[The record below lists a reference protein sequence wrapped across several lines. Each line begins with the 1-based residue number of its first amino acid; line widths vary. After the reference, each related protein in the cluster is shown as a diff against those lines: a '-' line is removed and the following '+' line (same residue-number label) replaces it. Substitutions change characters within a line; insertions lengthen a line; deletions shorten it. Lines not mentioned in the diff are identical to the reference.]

1 MAFFSQD
8 FLKNKLFLDQT
19 LSFDRMGAYR
29 DGTQGGAFP
38 QGNGDVLVRLH
49 VPGGKTVK
57 LHIFV
62 SNMVSAD
69 VELEN
74 KGNDVFEGTL
84 PFDPRMTG
92 PANVNVFVNGAEVIV
107 PDLPIIWTDNRP
119 QNNIEIPDEHADY
132 LLVKDVPHGSLTR
145 ELIYSHSTG
154 AWERCLVYT
163 PASYRK
169 SDKPLPVLYLLHGGG
184 DNEMMWEYVGKM
196 SHTLDNL
203 WAEGKAKEFVVVM
216 MNGMLRAGG
225 EIAGLVD
232 PAFEQMLLQ
241 DCIPFIEENYRVK
254 TDKWNRAIAGLS
266 MGAYMTCDISFAH
279 PELFGSIG
287 TFTASMRKDDHRFAT
302 YERPYPQILAEGAEA
317 FAKKYKLYWR
327 STTPQENHLEFFL
340 GDDELLK
347 EAGIFDLP
355 CHHRMLYSPETS
367 KWNSWRMGLRDFAQL
382 VFQEEE

>member
-1 MAFFSQD
+1 MAFFTQE
-8 FLKNKLFLDQT
+8 FLNNKLFLDQT
-19 LSFDRMGAYR
+19 ISFDRMGTYR

-38 QGNGDVLVRLH
+38 QSNGDVLVRLH
-49 VPGGKTVK
+49 IPGGKTAK

-62 SNMVSAD
+62 SNKVFAD
-69 VELEN
+69 VELE
-74 KGNDVFEGTL
+74 KKDGDVFEGII
-84 PFDPRMTG
+84 PFDARMTG
-92 PANVNVFVNGAEVIV
+92 PANVNVYVNGAEVIV
-107 PDLPIIWTDNRP
+107 PDLPVIWTDNRP
-119 QNNIEIPDEHADY
+119 QNNIEIPDENADY

-145 ELIYSHSTG
+145 ELIYSRSTN

-169 SDKPLPVLYLLHGGG
+169 SDKLLPVLYLLHGGG

-203 WAEGKAKEFVVVM
+203 WAEGKAEEFVVVM
-216 MNGMLRAGG
+216 MNGMLRTGG
-225 EIAGLVD
+225 GIGGLVD
-232 PAFEQMLLQ
+232 YAFEQMLIQ

-279 PELFGSIG
+279 PELFGSVG
-287 TFTASMRKDDHRFAT
+287 TFTASMMKSDGFAT
-302 YERPYPQILAEGAEA
+302 YERPYPHVLAEGAEE

-327 STTPQENHLEFFL
+327 STTPQENHLEYFL

-347 EAGIFDLP
+347 KAGIFDLP
-355 CHHRMLYSPETS
+355 CHKRMLYSPETS

-382 VFQEEE
+382 VFKEE

>member
-8 FLKNKLFLDQT
+8 FLNNKLFLDQT
-19 LSFDRMGAYR
+19 LSFDHMGAYR

-38 QGNGDVLVRLH
+38 QSNGDVLVRLRI
-49 VPGGKTVK
+49 PGGKTVK

-62 SNMVSAD
+62 SNMVFKD
-69 VELEN
+69 LELEN
-74 KGNDVFEGTL
+74 KGKDVFEGTI

-92 PANVNVFVNGAEVIV
+92 PANVNIFVNGAEVIV

-119 QNNIEIPDEHADY
+119 QNNIEIPDEGADY

-145 ELIYSHSTG
+145 ELIYSHSAE
-154 AWERCLVYT
+154 AWERCMVYT
-163 PASYRK
+163 PASYRS

-203 WAEGKAKEFVVVM
+203 WAEGKAEEFIVVM
-216 MNGMLRAGG
+216 MNGMLRSGG
-225 EIAGLVD
+225 RVGSPVD
-232 PAFEQMLLQ
+232 DAFVRMLLQ

-279 PELFGSIG
+279 PELFGSVG
-287 TFTASMRKDDHRFAT
+287 TFTASMTKTDDPFST
-302 YERPYPQILAEGAEA
+302 YERPYPTVLDKGAEA
-317 FAKKYKLYWR
+317 FAKNYKLYWR
-327 STTPQENHLEFFL
+327 STTPQENHLEYFL
-340 GDDELLK
+340 NDDEMLK
-347 EAGIFDLP
+347 KAGIFDLP

-382 VFQEEE
+382 VFKEE

>member
-1 MAFFSQD
+1 MALFSQE
-8 FLKNKLFLDQT
+8 FLNNKLFLDQT
-19 LSFDRMGAYR
+19 LSFDQMGAYR
-29 DGTQGGAFP
+29 DGTRGGAFP
-38 QGNGDVLVRLH
+38 QPNGDVFVRLYI
-49 VPGGKTVK
+49 PGAKTVK

-62 SNMVSAD
+62 SNKVFTD
-69 VELEN
+69 VELTDRG
-74 KGNDVFEGTL
+74 GNVFEGTIAYNAYL
-84 PFDPRMTG
+84 TG
-92 PANVNVFVNGAEVIV
+92 PANVNVYVNGAEVIV
-107 PDLPIIWTDNRP
+107 PDLPVIWTDNRP

-154 AWERCLVYT
+154 DWERCLVYT
-163 PASYRK
+163 PAGYRK

-203 WAEGKAKEFVVVM
+203 WAEGKAEEFVVVM
-216 MNGMLRAGG
+216 MNGMLRTGG
-225 EIAGLVD
+225 EIGGLVD
-232 PAFEQMLLQ
+232 PAFEQMLIQ

-279 PELFGSIG
+279 PELFGSVG
-287 TFTASMRKDDHRFAT
+287 TFTASMMKSDAFAT
-302 YERPYPQILAEGAEA
+302 YERPYPKVLAEGAEA

-327 STTPQENHLEFFL
+327 STTPQENHLEYFL
-340 GDDELLK
+340 GDDDLLK
-347 EAGIFDLP
+347 EAGIYDLL

-367 KWNSWRMGLRDFAQL
+367 KWNSWRMGLRDFVQL
-382 VFQEEE
+382 VFKEE

>member
-1 MAFFSQD
+1 MALFSQE
-8 FLKNKLFLDQT
+8 FLQNKLFLEQT

-29 DGTQGGAFP
+29 DGTRGGAFP
-38 QGNGDVLVRLH
+38 QANGDVLVRLYI
-49 VPGGKTVK
+49 PGAKTVK

-62 SNMVSAD
+62 SNKVFTD
-69 VELEN
+69 LEL
-74 KGNDVFEGTL
+74 KDQGGNVFEGTICY
-84 PFDPRMTG
+84 DKNMTG
-92 PANVNVFVNGAEVIV
+92 PANVNVYVNGAEVIV

-119 QNNIEIPDEHADY
+119 QNNIEIPDEGADY

-154 AWERCLVYT
+154 DWERCMVYT
-163 PASYRK
+163 PAGYRK

-203 WAEGKAKEFVVVM
+203 WAAGEAEEFIVVM
-216 MNGMLRAGG
+216 MNGMLRKGG
-225 EIAGLVD
+225 GIGGLVD
-232 PAFEQMLLQ
+232 AAFEQMLIH
-241 DCIPFIEENYRVK
+241 DCIPFIEENYRVR

-287 TFTASMRKDDHRFAT
+287 TFTASMQKSDGFAT
-302 YERPYPQILAEGAEA
+302 YERPYPRVLSEGAEA
-317 FAKKYKLYWR
+317 FAKNYKLYWR
-327 STTPQENHLEFFL
+327 STTPQENHLEYFL
-340 GDDELLK
+340 GDDEMLK
-347 EAGIFDLP
+347 EAGIYQLP
-355 CHHRMLYSPETS
+355 CHRRTLYSPETS

-382 VFQEEE
+382 VFKEE